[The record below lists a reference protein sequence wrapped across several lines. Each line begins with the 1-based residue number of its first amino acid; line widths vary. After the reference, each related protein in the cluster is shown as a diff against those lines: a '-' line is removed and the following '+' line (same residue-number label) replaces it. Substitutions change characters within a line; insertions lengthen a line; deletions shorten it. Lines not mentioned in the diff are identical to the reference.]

1 VELADKLNIKTSSAG
16 LVVELVQELEE
27 YELAVLI
34 VKGLLLVVAVL
45 LLDQNIR
52 LLQTQLRS

>member
-1 VELADKLNIKTSSAG
+1 VELADKLDIKTSSAG
-16 LVVELVQELEE
+16 LVVELVQGLEE

-34 VKGLLLVVAVL
+34 VEGLLLAVAVL

-52 LLQTQLRS
+52 LLQI